1 MTDFA
6 VIGGGIVGCALAAF
20 LAEAGAAVT
29 LYEREAVAAGA
40 SGRNSG
46 VLQHPFDELLVGL
59 YEESLRHYA
68 ELDGFELPREPSGI
82 LIVSRGPLAAER
94 FPELRPQVLQDAR
107 EAEPSLA
114 EGFTAVRYET
124 GRPVPPAAATQAFAA
139 RAVRAGAKL
148 EIADARV
155 AIRNGRATGVT
166 IGREHRP
173 AGAVAVAAGPWTP
186 EVIGTGRAP
195 ISPLWGVVVEVA
207 LERPPRHT
215 IEESGIDAL
224 TEGGAGGTLFS
235 IVTAQGVSSVGS
247 TFLPEKPDA
256 REWAP
261 RLLARG
267 ATFVPALRDAV
278 PRGLRAC
285 ARPLS
290 DDGRPLL
297 GGIGIENLAVASGH
311 GAWGVSLG
319 PASARLVADGLL
331 GRDAEIPRELAA
343 RSRWTCPS

>member
-1 MTDFA
+1 MDVA

-20 LAEAGAAVT
+20 LAEGGADVT
-29 LYEREAVAAGA
+29 LYEREAIAAGA

-46 VLQHPFDELLVGL
+46 VLQHPFDDALVGL

-68 ELDGFELPREPSGI
+68 ELDGFALPAQPSGL
-82 LIVSRGPLAAER
+82 LIVSPGPLTAER
-94 FPELRPQVLQDAR
+94 FPELRPQLLEDAR

-114 EGFTAVRYET
+114 PGLSAVRYET

-139 RAVRAGAKL
+139 RAKRAGARF

-155 AIRNGRATGVT
+155 AIEDGKATGV
-166 IGREHRP
+166 IAGQAHRP
-173 AGAVAVAAGPWTP
+173 AHAVAVAAGPWTP
-186 EVIGTGRAP
+186 EVLGGAP
-195 ISPLWGVVVEVA
+195 ISPLWGVVAEVQ

-224 TEGGAGGTLFS
+224 TEVASGTLFS
-235 IVTAQGVSSVGS
+235 IVTAQGLSAVGS
-247 TFLPEKPDA
+247 TFLPDRPDA
-256 REWAP
+256 ERWVP

-267 ATFVPALRDAV
+267 AQFLPALRDAK

-297 GGIGIENLAVASGH
+297 GPIGIENLAIASGH
-311 GAWGVSLG
+311 GPWGVSLG

-331 GRDAEIPRELAA
+331 GRDVTIPRELAA
-343 RSRWTCPS
+343 TSRWTYPW